1 MFEEPKEYLPLLA
14 FFLTMLFQTLYIKVV
29 VDQKCAG
36 AKERTWLDAV
46 ILALPTTIGVTAVV
60 YYFSSRW
67 APKQGPTN
75 GFANT
80 SGQNMG
86 RNNTARMKN
95 TAYGNGSAGNN
106 LGQAPPGQAPQ

>member
-14 FFLTMLFQTLYIKVV
+14 FFVTMLFQTLYIKVV
-29 VDQKCAG
+29 VDQKCTG

-46 ILALPTTIGVTAVV
+46 ILSLPTTIGVTAVV

-67 APKQGPTN
+67 APLPSPVN

-80 SGQNMG
+80 NGQNSG
-86 RNNTARMKN
+86 RNNTARMKT
-95 TAYGNGSAGNN
+95 TAYGNGAVNN
-106 LGQAPPGQAPQ
+106 MGQPPAPQ